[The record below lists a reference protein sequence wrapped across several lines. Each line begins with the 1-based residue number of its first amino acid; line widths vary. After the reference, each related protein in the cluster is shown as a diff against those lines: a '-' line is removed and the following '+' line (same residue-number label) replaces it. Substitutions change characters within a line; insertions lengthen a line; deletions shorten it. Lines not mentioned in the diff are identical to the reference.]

1 MKRHLALFAALLAIA
16 LPVQAEALKI
26 GIEGRYPPFEMV
38 DNQGNLHGFN
48 VELGRALCE
57 EMKVQCSFVRTEWND
72 LIPNLLARRIDVILS
87 SMDITEDREKQ
98 VMFTDPY
105 AHSPAFFVAKK
116 GRFPFVFISPQ
127 RVEGVTIGVE
137 ENTSYDA
144 YLSSK
149 FADRAIIRRYKTS
162 SALYNA
168 LAQGEVKLA
177 LMDGTAAY
185 YGFFQTPAGQGFELV
200 GSALKEQRYFGRGQG
215 IALRKDELVLRD
227 RFNKALKSLIAGGV
241 YNSISSRHF
250 VFNLRN

>member
-1 MKRHLALFAALLAIA
+1 MKSRLALFAALFAIA
-16 LPVQAEALKI
+16 WPASAEELKI

-38 DNQGNLHGFN
+38 DTHGNLQGFN

-57 EMKVQCSFVRTEWND
+57 EIKVQCSFVRTEWND
-72 LIPNLLARRIDVILS
+72 LIPNLLSRKIDVILS
-87 SMDITEDREKQ
+87 SMDITEEREKQ

-105 AHSPAFFVAKK
+105 AHSPAFFVSKK

-127 RVEGVTIGVE
+127 RVEGVTLGVE

-144 YLSSK
+144 YVSTK
-149 FADRAIIRRYKTS
+149 FAERAQIKRYKTS

-200 GSALKEQRYFGRGQG
+200 GSALKEQRYFGKGQG
-215 IALRKDELVLRD
+215 IALRKDEQALKE
-227 RFNKALKSLIAGGV
+227 RFNKALKSLISGGV
-241 YNSISSRHF
+241 YNSISSRYF